1 MIHFLVL
8 SLFAALVGIVFGT
21 VSNETGQARLLYG
34 LKIFGQFILAGLI
47 IGWVLYF
54 VPFGLS

>member
-8 SLFAALVGIVFGT
+8 SFFAALVGIVFGN
-21 VSNETGQARLLYG
+21 VSNGTARMRLLYG
-34 LKIFGQFILAGLI
+34 LKIFGQFILAGLL

-54 VPFGLS
+54 VPFGS